1 MNRIKKI
8 LSTILVTSVCLSGLQ
23 GISTQAQDDTN
34 EPIKIMCVGDSITDG
49 YGLQGSYRKYLY
61 RNLTENGFNI
71 DMVGAYGNNEE
82 SIWDGTATF
91 SYDGN
96 YTAVSGY
103 AIQQMTSGEYRNG
116 IFETIRDGNVMQNCQ
131 PNIVLLQ
138 IGTNDI
144 ISNYNDGIIDRLENL
159 VNYLIENMDEDGTV
173 FVTTIPYMDA
183 NNNEVYSWFSHYDD
197 YYQISQEELAQEI
210 IDCIDSYNTQIKDMV
225 TRKQSEG
232 CKNIQFADVN
242 SVVDYKTELRDGVHP
257 NDKGYQDMGNYWN
270 KVLTEYLGNQP
281 IVSETTTEETTTID
295 ITTSTENTTETSITE
310 PTTTEVSTTTS
321 YYEESS
327 TYDTTITFDT
337 TTTPDTTTITTLDT
351 TTTTEPPV
359 IDYSCDINQDG
370 NINFLDLIMVKKY
383 ILGISTWYNADV
395 NNDNATNILDCIYLK
410 NKLLEN
416 I

>member
-23 GISTQAQDDTN
+23 GISAQAQDDTS

-131 PNIVLLQ
+131 PDIVLLQ

-144 ISNYNDGIIDRLENL
+144 ISNYNDGIINRLENL
-159 VNYLIENMDEDGTV
+159 VDYLIENMDEDGTV

-197 YYQISQEELAQEI
+197 YYQVSQEELAQEI

-257 NDKGYQDMGNYWN
+257 NDEGYQDMGNYWN
-270 KVLTEYLGNQP
+270 QVLTEYLGNQP
-281 IVSETTTEETTTID
+281 VVSET
-295 ITTSTENTTETSITE
+295 TTETSITE
-310 PTTTEVSTTTS
+310 PTTTEVSITTF

-327 TYDTTITFDT
+327 TYIDTTITF
-337 TTTPDTTTITTLDT
+337 DTTTITTLDT

-370 NINFLDLIMVKKY
+370 TINFLDLIMVKKY

-410 NKLLEN
+410 NKILEN